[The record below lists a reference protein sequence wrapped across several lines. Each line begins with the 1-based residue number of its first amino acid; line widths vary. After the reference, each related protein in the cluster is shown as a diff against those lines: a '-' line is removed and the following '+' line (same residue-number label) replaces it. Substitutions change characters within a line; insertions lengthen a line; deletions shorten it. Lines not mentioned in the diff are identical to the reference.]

1 MWGVPIYI
9 YIYIYRRVSALYT
22 LEKIDIQLDVAAY
35 SVSYTRTSLIIWRFI
50 TVLKELKRTRR
61 LPISLYSIVS
71 KYSVYIYRGSLCSTR
86 EITHEDIKDAMLS
99 LVHMMRENTEKLE
112 RHEVRERQLGEQL
125 KKAISVLTK
134 RVSAIDGLK
143 QQFTKLDERF
153 AGIEQLIAQRDERER
168 IQMQKTTDALEDL
181 EVKLEGWLTDI
192 ETKITKVHDIS
203 LNHREI
209 NPDILSKLNN
219 TELLLIGHITDLEFT
234 LKSTSMELKETV
246 TNQLNK
252 AQSMDMKLQD
262 INDNL
267 KNVKNSMEIIKES
280 SKSPKKYL
288 DEQLNIFLL
297 VKEQSKALK
306 DIEELVRNSIGDIH
320 ELPQVNEA
328 RTLHNETELL
338 LQETKHTIKDIIIKE
353 SIDIQNKIMK
363 SKEESK
369 DTVEALRMAM
379 ADNSNHVSKE
389 LHDLSKGQLL
399 MVSMADHVLDTKK
412 RVEYGVHQIL
422 LEVGDLVKAQSKNIN
437 NTINTRFDGISNDI
451 MDNQNGALAN
461 LTTKMEQEMNQVW
474 RQINVMYQ
482 QMTES
487 AKALDKLHK
496 QNEVYING
504 TTSTMDGME
513 NKVSEITKRM
523 TEVDKNLN
531 YLLGRLL
538 LVTQEF
544 NQIKTGLGT
553 ALDNI
558 KASFKEVQEK
568 ASDLSNPGPY
578 PVPEN
583 YSELNEPR
591 TN

>member
-1 MWGVPIYI
+1 
-9 YIYIYRRVSALYT
+9 
-22 LEKIDIQLDVAAY
+22 
-35 SVSYTRTSLIIWRFI
+35 
-50 TVLKELKRTRR
+50 
-61 LPISLYSIVS
+61 
-71 KYSVYIYRGSLCSTR
+71 
-86 EITHEDIKDAMLS
+86 MLS

>member
-1 MWGVPIYI
+1 MIRYL
-9 YIYIYRRVSALYT
+9 R
-22 LEKIDIQLDVAAY
+22 KIMKFF
-35 SVSYTRTSLIIWRFI
+35 SLLLF
-50 TVLKELKRTRR
+50 LLCFC
-61 LPISLYSIVS
+61 S
-71 KYSVYIYRGSLCSTR
+71 SLCSTR

-353 SIDIQNKIMK
+353 STDIQNKIMK

-544 NQIKTGLGT
+544 NQIKSGLGT

>member
-1 MWGVPIYI
+1 MEIM
-9 YIYIYRRVSALYT
+9 RFS
-22 LEKIDIQLDVAAY
+22 
-35 SVSYTRTSLIIWRFI
+35 SL
-50 TVLKELKRTRR
+50 LL
-61 LPISLYSIVS
+61 LL
-71 KYSVYIYRGSLCSTR
+71 LCSYSTLCSAR

-112 RHEVRERQLGEQL
+112 RHEARERQLGEQL

-134 RVSAIDGLK
+134 RVSAIDGVK
-143 QQFTKLDERF
+143 QQLAKLDERF
-153 AGIEQLIAQRDERER
+153 AGIEQLIVQKDERER
-168 IQMQKTTDALEDL
+168 IQMQKTADALEDL
-181 EVKLEGWLTDI
+181 EGRLEGWLVDI
-192 ETKITKVHDIS
+192 QDKITKAQDDRSVA
-203 LNHREI
+203 HRET
-209 NPDILSKLNN
+209 DSVILSKLNN
-219 TELLLIGHITDLEFT
+219 TESLLIGHISDLEFT
-234 LKSTSMELKETV
+234 FKSEAMELKETV
-246 TNQLNK
+246 TDQSDK
-252 AQSMDMKLQD
+252 VQSMVMKVES

-267 KNVKNSMEIIKES
+267 TDIKNSMTIIEES
-280 SKSPKKYL
+280 SKLPEKSS
-288 DEQLNIFLL
+288 DEKLNVSLL
-297 VKEQSKALK
+297 MKEQSKALENIQELLK
-306 DIEELVRNSIGDIH
+306 NSIEEIH

-328 RTLHNETELL
+328 RALHNETEML
-338 LQETKHTIKDIIIKE
+338 LQETKHTIKDIIVRE
-353 SIDIQNKIMK
+353 SNDIQNKILK
-363 SKEESK
+363 NGEEAK

-379 ADNSNHVSKE
+379 ADNSNRVSKE
-389 LHDLSKGQLL
+389 LHDLSKGQLV

-504 TTSTMDGME
+504 TTSTMGGME
-513 NKVSEITKRM
+513 SKVSEITKRM
-523 TEVDKNLN
+523 MEVDENLN
-531 YLLGRLL
+531 YLLGRLS

-544 NQIKTGLGT
+544 NQIKSGLGA

-568 ASDLSNPGPY
+568 ASDLSNPGPH

-583 YSELNEPR
+583 YSEMNEAR
-591 TN
+591 SN